1 MQLKVQWN
9 SRSSRSA
16 KAPCNYTELNKHKS
30 QREKE
35 KEREEW
41 RERKKQRREGRKEAE
56 EREDFYCF
64 LFDYDDNKSQP

>member
-35 KEREEW
+35 REREEW
-41 RERKKQRREGRKEAE
+41 REKETEEGGKEGSRGE
-56 EREDFYCF
+56 GGLL
-64 LFDYDDNKSQP
+64 LFPF